1 MKPGAPTQITTVDR
15 TTSASRSHRHAGRS
29 LPVTL
34 SVLLLLTTAA
44 VGGSQTTG
52 QIYGRVVE
60 AESERP
66 VSGAVIEVAAIGMR
80 ALTSESGDFILVGVP
95 TGIHELRVERIGF
108 HPVVLHVRVRA
119 SRATQLNVALP
130 IAPLAVEGV
139 VAEVERLRLIE
150 PDVTVSHEVVLGRE
164 LRQLPVDDVEEAV
177 ELTVGV
183 TEGRFRGGRL
193 GQEVYSLD
201 GLELKEQVGGFE
213 SGPLLEMPPGAL
225 EEIEVVTGGFGA
237 HSGSALSG
245 VVSYV
250 SRRGGSE
257 AWEGQGALATD
268 GWISDLSS
276 GYSSLSLSAGGP
288 LHFLGRNTALF
299 AAVLAQGM
307 VDADP
312 RARGLTCLRPD
323 DGDEDLAAAIAELS
337 ANERS
342 ARLYCPFVADRLPYQ
357 RGDKLLGFLRV
368 DRPVS
373 AHLNLM
379 LTALHNRRQQELYT
393 PEFKYNADYQL
404 GRRFQGSLASL
415 TADWSAQHTSG
426 GYHVVARGAFLR
438 LDRYLGVIDP
448 WTFRTRARVA
458 GFGFADYRFLGE
470 AAARAPIED
479 QLASP
484 APLPGYSP
492 AGGSSG
498 SPFGPAAE
506 GIFFTEGTPGI
517 AAWNRADLIGA
528 DLVGEI
534 LSTRG
539 HAFRAGFSTR
549 LYDVEAYER
558 PEAYLAGSLPS
569 FARFFPTTLSGFAE
583 VSLLAAQDVTIELGL
598 RMESFS
604 SGVRLEEDPI
614 DLLTP
619 VVDSDWHTEVMPR
632 IGVAIPV
639 PGSDERT
646 MFRFNYSRLAEP
658 PDFRFFLD
666 TTIGDSLRTDI
677 TRQGDPNLS
686 FERGTAWELGISH
699 LISDRVSVSGT
710 GFYKELH
717 NLVTSTFV
725 PGALENQFTTGD
737 FGTVKGIELTV
748 QGRWPALRFRAG
760 YALQD
765 ARGLTSSPFEDPG
778 SGLIE
783 QQVEFP
789 LAFDSRHAADV
800 TLLAG
805 NAAGSAEHRWGLAL
819 TGSMRSGYP
828 LDRSAADATEVLQA
842 DFERLPW
849 IGTLSLRLSHL
860 FAGIPGCRSCAWRL
874 FAEGRNV
881 LGRDNVIALRRDTG
895 SLAPG
900 VEGLSE
906 AAAADTPSGMAPI
919 PIESPRY
926 SAGIDLDNDGLVS
939 AGEMEIARFAALL
952 DRNDPSLFFGPAREL
967 RLGLEVEF

>member
-1 MKPGAPTQITTVDR
+1 M
-15 TTSASRSHRHAGRS
+15 
-29 LPVTL
+29 L
-34 SVLLLLTTAA
+34 SMLFLLAIAATARA
-44 VGGSQTTG
+44 QTTG
-52 QIYGRVVE
+52 QVYGRVVE
-60 AESERP
+60 AESKGP
-66 VSGAVIEVAAIGMR
+66 VSGAAIEIAPLGIR
-80 ALTSESGDFILVGVP
+80 TLTTDAGDFILVGVP
-95 TGIHELRVERIGF
+95 TGVHELRIERIGF
-108 HPVVLHVRVRA
+108 HPVIVRVRVRA
-119 SRATQLNVALP
+119 SRATQLNVDLP
-130 IAPLAVEGV
+130 VAPFEVEGV
-139 VAEVERLRLIE
+139 VAEVERIRLIE
-150 PDVTVSHEVVLGRE
+150 PDVTVSHEIVLGRE

-177 ELTVGV
+177 ELAVGV

-193 GQEVYSLD
+193 GQEVYYLD

-213 SGPLLEMPPGAL
+213 SGPILELPPDAL
-225 EEIEVVTGGFGA
+225 EEIEVITGGFGA
-237 HSGSALSG
+237 HAGAALSG

-250 SRRGGSE
+250 TRRGGTE
-257 AWEGQGALATD
+257 TWEGRAALGTD

-276 GYSSLSLSAGGP
+276 GFSNLSLSAGGP
-288 LHFLGRNTALF
+288 MHFLGHNTALF
-299 AAVLAQGM
+299 TSLLAQGM

-323 DGDEDLAAAIAELS
+323 DGDEELAVAIAQLR
-337 ANERS
+337 ADERS
-342 ARLYCPFVADRLPYQ
+342 AHLYCPFVKDRLPYQ
-357 RGDKLLGFLRV
+357 RGDKLIGFLRF

-373 AHLNLM
+373 PQLNLT
-379 LTALHNRRQQELYT
+379 LAALHNRRQQELYT

-404 GRRFQGSLASL
+404 GRRFEGNLASL
-415 TADWSAQHTSG
+415 TADWSAQHSSG

-448 WTFRTRARVA
+448 WTFRSRGRIA
-458 GFGFADYRFLGE
+458 GFGLSDFRFLGE
-470 AAARAPIED
+470 DAARAPIED

-484 APLPGYSP
+484 RPLPGYAP
-492 AGGSSG
+492 PGGSVG

-506 GIFFTEGTPGI
+506 DIFFTEGTPGI
-517 AAWNRADLIGA
+517 AAWNRTDLIAADLT
-528 DLVGEI
+528 GEI

-569 FARFFPTTLSGFAE
+569 FARFYPTTLSGFAE
-583 VSLLAAQDVTIELGL
+583 VSLLAAHDVTIELGL

-604 SGVRLEEDPI
+604 SGVRLEEDPF

-619 VVDSDWHTEVMPR
+619 VVDSEWHTEVMPR

-639 PGSDERT
+639 PGTEERT
-646 MFRFNYSRLAEP
+646 MFRFNYGRLAEP
-658 PDFRFFLD
+658 PNFRFFLD

-686 FERGTAWELGISH
+686 FERGTAWELSISH
-699 LISDRVSVSGT
+699 LLSDHVSVSST

-717 NLVTSTFV
+717 NLVTSTFA

-748 QGRWPALRFRAG
+748 QGRWPALRVRAG
-760 YALQD
+760 YTLQD
-765 ARGLTSSPFEDPG
+765 ARGLTSSPFEEPG
-778 SGLIE
+778 SEVIE
-783 QQVEFP
+783 RQVEFP
-789 LAFDSRHAADV
+789 LAFDNRHAGDL

-805 NAAGSAEHRWGLAL
+805 EAAGSPEYRWGLAV

-828 LDRSAADATEVLQA
+828 LGRIAADLSEVLDA

-849 IGTLSLRLSHL
+849 IGTLSLRLKRS
-860 FAGIPGCRSCAWRL
+860 FQGMPGCGSCSLRL

-895 SLAPG
+895 SLAPQ
-900 VEGLSE
+900 VEDLRAVASE
-906 AAAADTPSGMAPI
+906 TPDDMAPI

-926 SAGIDLDNDGLVS
+926 SGDIDLDNDGLVT
-939 AGEMEIARFAALL
+939 AGELEIARFAAAL

-967 RLGLEVEF
+967 RLGLEIEF